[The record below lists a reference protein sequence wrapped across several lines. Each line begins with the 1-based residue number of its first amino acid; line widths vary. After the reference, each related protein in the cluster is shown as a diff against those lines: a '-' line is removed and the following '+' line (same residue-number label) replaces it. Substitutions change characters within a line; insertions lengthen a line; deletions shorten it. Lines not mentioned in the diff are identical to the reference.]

1 MKKKLRVLM
10 VEDSADDSN
19 ILERELKRGGFEPIS
34 KRVDSEESMA
44 AALDSEE
51 WDVVLSD
58 HLIPGF
64 GSSQALK
71 LVQNRRKDVPFIIVS
86 GAIGEDIAVS
96 AMKAGAHDYVMKSN
110 LARLVPSIEREIRE
124 SATRRARQ
132 AAEEALSRSQEGLAY
147 LAAIVK
153 SSEDAII
160 GNTLDGTIH
169 SWNAGAEAIYG
180 YTAEEIIGRSTSI
193 LIPSYRPEELPGI
206 YDRIKRGEQIKRYE
220 TIRIRKDGIA
230 IDVSLTLSPIRDA
243 SNKIIGVSAIERDIT
258 ERKREEAERLKLI
271 EELTDALAG
280 IKTLRGLLPICA
292 SCKRIRDDRGYWE
305 KVESYIER
313 HSEAEFTHG
322 ICPECLHNLYPEYTA
337 KPGGVPETSPHGEH

>member
-10 VEDSADDSN
+10 VEDSADDAK
-19 ILERELKRGGFEPIS
+19 ILERELKRGGFEVVS
-34 KRVDSEESMA
+34 KRVACEDDMT
-44 AALDSEE
+44 AALDSDE

-58 HLIPGF
+58 HVMPGF
-64 GSSQALK
+64 GSLQALK
-71 LVQNRRKDVPFIIVS
+71 TLQSRNRDIPFIIVS
-86 GAIGEDIAVS
+86 GAIGEDVAVS
-96 AMKAGAHDYVMKSN
+96 SMKAGAHDYVMKSN
-110 LARLVPSIEREIRE
+110 LARLIPSIEREIRE
-124 SATRRARQ
+124 FASRRARQ
-132 AAEEALSRSQEGLAY
+132 AAEEALKRSQEGLAY

-153 SSEDAII
+153 SSDDAII
-160 GNTLDGTIH
+160 GNTLDGIIH
-169 SWNAGAEAIYG
+169 SWNAGAESIYG
-180 YTAEEIIGRSTSI
+180 YSAEEIIGRSTSL
-193 LIPSYRPEELPGI
+193 LIPSYRPEELPQI

-230 IDVSLTLSPIRDA
+230 IDVSLTLSPIRDGE
-243 SNKIIGVSAIERDIT
+243 SGVIGVSAIERDIT

-271 EELTDALAG
+271 EELTEALAG

-313 HSEAEFTHG
+313 NSEAEFTHG

-337 KPGGVPETSPHGEH
+337 KPDGAPHAVPRGD